1 MKIPKMAHPEIWLI
15 RLLIAHLLTDFLM
28 QPASWI
34 RARNKGHFR
43 SWQIYVHGAITG
55 LVAWILIGW
64 AYWPV
69 ALVILGSHILIDGW
83 KSFRPQTLGYF
94 IADQFFHFLVIGA
107 CFVVLFVPVPEI
119 GNFWTGISRDLGF
132 WKLVFAVILLTTPC
146 GFLIGKMTERWR
158 NQIVPHPES
167 LAHAGQWIGIIER
180 LIVLVLVLH
189 GQYDAI
195 ALLIAAKGI
204 IRFNEKD
211 RPEIKTE
218 YLVIGTL
225 LSIGIALAVGVAVG
239 YS

>member
-1 MKIPKMAHPEIWLI
+1 METPEIWLL
-15 RLLIAHLLTDFLM
+15 RLLIAHLLTDFVL
-28 QPASWI
+28 QPAPWI
-34 RARNKGHFR
+34 RARNERHFR
-43 SWQIYVHGAITG
+43 SWQLYVHGAITG
-55 LVAWILIGW
+55 LVAWILIGT
-64 AYWPV
+64 AYWLV
-69 ALVILGSHILIDGW
+69 ALIILGSHILIDGW
-83 KSFRPQTLGYF
+83 KSFRPRTLGYF
-94 IADQFFHFLVIGA
+94 LADQFFHFLVIAA
-107 CFVVLFVPVPEI
+107 CFIVLFVPVPEI
-119 GNFWTGISRDLGF
+119 GKFWTGISRDLHL
-132 WKLVFAVILLTTPC
+132 WKLVFAVILLTSPC

-158 NQIVPHPES
+158 KDIVPHPDS

-180 LIVLVLVLH
+180 MIVLVLVLQ

-225 LSIGIALAVGVAVG
+225 LSIGIALAVGVAVV